1 MNRFMKYAAA
11 ALAAATAVS
20 TLGGCEQLEQKTP
33 EDTVAVTFGDTN
45 IMLDEVTYMI
55 RSMEY
60 TYESYFGSNICS
72 NDMGDGSGMTVGDY
86 IKQMSLSQ
94 LRQTLVLNE
103 YAEQNG
109 IELSDAQ
116 KAKVDDA
123 IEKLKEEGEDYL
135 NAVGATDE
143 LIEKTY
149 TENAI
154 ANLVYMD
161 LVADVDTTVGDDE
174 FLRKKIAYV
183 KLTPSEL
190 TETTAAEEGTTV
202 TETESG
208 SEEEASSEAGS
219 SEETSEAGSEEASS
233 ENASDEAASSEVA
246 SDEADSTEEA
256 STEKETETSTEVAT
270 ETETETESASDTE
283 VVTEVATEA
292 ESESESNTESDTE
305 SDTEVS
311 NGSEESTEAETLSE
325 EEQERQDAMND
336 AADKILKEFEDGSD
350 AADFISDYQNDS
362 HFTATN
368 SEISIS
374 EEGTAVYNAAAWAL
388 STDECTIYNSDDGSI
403 YIIRCLDDND
413 EEARQSAIDSEI
425 ESRKT
430 ALFEE
435 KYSEIQDASSKFK
448 VDQDVIDTIRFT
460 TPVYVAPTEE
470 DTTEET
476 TENASEE
483 ASSEDAS
490 SEEASSESESES
502 SSEEVTEE
510 SAEKNTESE
519 SESEKE
525 STSEAE
531 TK

>member
-1 MNRFMKYAAA
+1 MNRIMKYAAA
-11 ALAAATAVS
+11 ALVAATAVS
-20 TLGGCEQLEQKTP
+20 TLGGCEQLEKKAP
-33 EDTVAVTFGDTN
+33 EDTVAVSFGDTN

-60 TYESYFGSNICS
+60 TYESYFGSNICG

-103 YAEQNG
+103 YAKKNG
-109 IELSDAQ
+109 IELSDDQ
-116 KAKVDDA
+116 KAKVDEA
-123 IEKLKEEGEDYL
+123 IEKLQTESEDYL
-135 NAVGATDE
+135 EAVGATDE

-190 TETTAAEEGTTV
+190 TETTAADEATTEVSSDEDSSEEASSIENTEAESESASKDVTTS
-202 TETESG
+202 T
-208 SEEEASSEAGS
+208 EEASSEKAS
-219 SEETSEAGSEEASS
+219 TEAVSTEEASS
-233 ENASDEAASSEVA
+233 ENVSELSS
-246 SDEADSTEEA
+246 EA
-256 STEKETETSTEVAT
+256 STEDSTEV
-270 ETETETESASDTE
+270 
-283 VVTEVATEA
+283 
-292 ESESESNTESDTE
+292 
-305 SDTEVS
+305 
-311 NGSEESTEAETLSE
+311 ETLSE

-336 AADKILKEFEDGSD
+336 AADKILKEFEEGND

-374 EEGTAVYNAAAWAL
+374 EDGTAVYNAAAWAL
-388 STDECTIYNSDDGSI
+388 STDECTVYKSDDGSI

-430 ALFEE
+430 ALFSE
-435 KYSEIQDASSKFK
+435 KYAEIQDDSSKFK
-448 VDQDVIDTIRFT
+448 VDEDVIDTIRFT
-460 TPVYVAPTEE
+460 TPVYVAPSE
-470 DTTEET
+470 EET
-476 TENASEE
+476 SESETSGEETSESETGEKESTKEEKSSESDESKEVVSE
-483 ASSEDAS
+483 ASSE
-490 SEEASSESESES
+490 
-502 SSEEVTEE
+502 EE
-510 SAEKNTESE
+510 SK
-519 SESEKE
+519 
-525 STSEAE
+525 
-531 TK
+531 

>member
-1 MNRFMKYAAA
+1 MNRIMKYAAA

-20 TLGGCEQLEQKTP
+20 TLGGCEQLEKKAP
-33 EDTVAVTFGDTN
+33 EDTVAVSFGDTN

-60 TYESYFGSNICS
+60 TYESYFGSNICG

-103 YAEQNG
+103 YAKKNG
-109 IELSDAQ
+109 IELSDDQ
-116 KAKVDDA
+116 KAKVDEA
-123 IEKLKEEGEDYL
+123 IEKLQTESEDYL
-135 NAVGATDE
+135 DAVGATDE

-154 ANLVYMD
+154 ANIVYMD

-190 TETTAAEEGTTV
+190 TETTAAAEATT
-202 TETESG
+202 
-208 SEEEASSEAGS
+208 EASSDEGS
-219 SEETSEAGSEEASS
+219 SEESS
-233 ENASDEAASSEVA
+233 SVEN
-246 SDEADSTEEA
+246 
-256 STEKETETSTEVAT
+256 
-270 ETETETESASDTE
+270 TETESASKDVTTSTEEASSEKASTEEASSEKTSELSSELDTE
-283 VVTEVATEA
+283 A
-292 ESESESNTESDTE
+292 STES
-305 SDTEVS
+305 
-311 NGSEESTEAETLSE
+311 ETLSE

-336 AADKILKEFEDGSD
+336 AADKILKAFEEGND

-374 EEGTAVYNAAAWAL
+374 EDGTAVYNAAAWAL
-388 STDECTIYNSDDGSI
+388 ATDECTVYKSDDGSI
-403 YIIRCLDDND
+403 YIIRCIDDND

-430 ALFEE
+430 ALFSE
-435 KYSEIQDASSKFK
+435 KYAEIQDESSKFK
-448 VDQDVIDTIRFT
+448 VDEDVIDTIRFT
-460 TPVYVAPTEE
+460 TPVYVAPSE
-470 DTTEET
+470 EET
-476 TENASEE
+476 SESETSGEETSESETGEEESTKEEKSSESDESEE
-483 ASSEDAS
+483 AISEAS
-490 SEEASSESESES
+490 SEEAS
-502 SSEEVTEE
+502 
-510 SAEKNTESE
+510 K
-519 SESEKE
+519 
-525 STSEAE
+525 
-531 TK
+531 

>member
-1 MNRFMKYAAA
+1 MNRIMKYAAA

-20 TLGGCEQLEQKTP
+20 TLGGCEQLEKKAP
-33 EDTVAVTFGDTN
+33 EDTVAVSFGDTN
-45 IMLDEVTYMI
+45 IMLDEITYMI

-60 TYESYFGSNICS
+60 TYESYFGSNICG

-103 YAEQNG
+103 YAKKNG
-109 IELSDAQ
+109 IELSDDQ
-116 KAKVDDA
+116 KAKVDEA
-123 IEKLKEEGEDYL
+123 IEKLQTESEDYL
-135 NAVGATDE
+135 EAVGATDE

-190 TETTAAEEGTTV
+190 TETTAADGATTEV
-202 TETESG
+202 
-208 SEEEASSEAGS
+208 SSDDDS
-219 SEETSEAGSEEASS
+219 SEEASS
-233 ENASDEAASSEVA
+233 IEN
-246 SDEADSTEEA
+246 
-256 STEKETETSTEVAT
+256 
-270 ETETETESASDTE
+270 
-283 VVTEVATEA
+283 TEA
-292 ESESESNTESDTE
+292 ESESASKDVTTSTEEAS
-305 SDTEVS
+305 
-311 NGSEESTEAETLSE
+311 SEKASTEAVEASSENVSELSSEASTEDSTEVETLSE

-336 AADKILKEFEDGSD
+336 AADKILKEFEEGND

-374 EEGTAVYNAAAWAL
+374 EDGTAVYNAAAWAL
-388 STDECTIYNSDDGSI
+388 ATDECTVYRSDDGSI

-430 ALFEE
+430 ALFSE
-435 KYSEIQDASSKFK
+435 KYAEIQDDSSKFK
-448 VDQDVIDTIRFT
+448 VDEDVIDTIRFT
-460 TPVYVAPTEE
+460 TPVYVAPSE
-470 DTTEET
+470 EET
-476 TENASEE
+476 SESETGEEESTKEEKSSESDESEE
-483 ASSEDAS
+483 AVSEAS
-490 SEEASSESESES
+490 SEEAS
-502 SSEEVTEE
+502 
-510 SAEKNTESE
+510 K
-519 SESEKE
+519 
-525 STSEAE
+525 
-531 TK
+531 

>member
-1 MNRFMKYAAA
+1 MNRIMKYAAA

-20 TLGGCEQLEQKTP
+20 TLGGCEQLEKKAP
-33 EDTVAVTFGDTN
+33 EDTVAVSFGDTN
-45 IMLDEVTYMI
+45 IMLDEITYMI

-60 TYESYFGSNICS
+60 TYESYFGSNICG

-103 YAEQNG
+103 YAKKNG
-109 IELSDAQ
+109 IELSDDQ
-116 KAKVDDA
+116 KAKVDEA
-123 IEKLKEEGEDYL
+123 IEKLQTESEDYL
-135 NAVGATDE
+135 EAVGATDE

-190 TETTAAEEGTTV
+190 TETTAADEATTEVSRDEDSSEEASSIENTEAESESVSKDVTTS
-202 TETESG
+202 T
-208 SEEEASSEAGS
+208 EEASSEKAS
-219 SEETSEAGSEEASS
+219 TEEASS
-233 ENASDEAASSEVA
+233 ENVSELSS
-246 SDEADSTEEA
+246 EA
-256 STEKETETSTEVAT
+256 STE
-270 ETETETESASDTE
+270 D
-283 VVTEVATEA
+283 
-292 ESESESNTESDTE
+292 
-305 SDTEVS
+305 
-311 NGSEESTEAETLSE
+311 STEAETLSE

-336 AADKILKEFEDGSD
+336 AADKILKEFEEGND

-374 EEGTAVYNAAAWAL
+374 EDGTAVYNAAAWAL
-388 STDECTIYNSDDGSI
+388 ATDECTVYRSDDGSI

-430 ALFEE
+430 ALFSE
-435 KYSEIQDASSKFK
+435 KYAEIQDDSSKFK
-448 VDQDVIDTIRFT
+448 VDEDVIDTIRFT
-460 TPVYVAPTEE
+460 TPVYVAPSE
-470 DTTEET
+470 EET
-476 TENASEE
+476 SESETSGEETSESETGEEESTKEEKSSESDESEEAVSE
-483 ASSEDAS
+483 ASSE
-490 SEEASSESESES
+490 
-502 SSEEVTEE
+502 EE
-510 SAEKNTESE
+510 SK
-519 SESEKE
+519 
-525 STSEAE
+525 
-531 TK
+531 

>member
-1 MNRFMKYAAA
+1 MNRIMKYAAA
-11 ALAAATAVS
+11 ALVAATAVS
-20 TLGGCEQLEQKTP
+20 TLGGCEQLEKKAP
-33 EDTVAVTFGDTN
+33 EDTVAVSFGDTN

-60 TYESYFGSNICS
+60 TYESYFGSNICG

-103 YAEQNG
+103 YAKKNG
-109 IELSDAQ
+109 IELSDDQ
-116 KAKVDDA
+116 KAKVDEA
-123 IEKLKEEGEDYL
+123 IEKLQTESEDYL
-135 NAVGATDE
+135 DAVGATDE

-190 TETTAAEEGTTV
+190 TETTAADEATTEVSSDEDSSEEASSIENTEAESESASKDVTTS
-202 TETESG
+202 T
-208 SEEEASSEAGS
+208 EEASSEKAS
-219 SEETSEAGSEEASS
+219 TEAVSTEEASS
-233 ENASDEAASSEVA
+233 ENVSELSS
-246 SDEADSTEEA
+246 EA
-256 STEKETETSTEVAT
+256 STEDSTEV
-270 ETETETESASDTE
+270 
-283 VVTEVATEA
+283 
-292 ESESESNTESDTE
+292 
-305 SDTEVS
+305 
-311 NGSEESTEAETLSE
+311 ETLSE
-325 EEQERQDAMND
+325 EDQERQDAMND
-336 AADKILKEFEDGSD
+336 AADKILKEFEEGND

-374 EEGTAVYNAAAWAL
+374 EDGTAVYNAAAWAL
-388 STDECTIYNSDDGSI
+388 STDECTVYKSDDGSI

-430 ALFEE
+430 ALFSE
-435 KYSEIQDASSKFK
+435 KYAEIQEESSKFK
-448 VDQDVIDTIRFT
+448 VDEDVIDTIRFT
-460 TPVYVAPTEE
+460 TPVYVAPSE
-470 DTTEET
+470 EET
-476 TENASEE
+476 SESETNGEETSESETNGEETSESETGGEKTSENETSEEESVKAENSSESDESEEAVSE
-483 ASSEDAS
+483 ASSE
-490 SEEASSESESES
+490 
-502 SSEEVTEE
+502 EE
-510 SAEKNTESE
+510 SK
-519 SESEKE
+519 
-525 STSEAE
+525 
-531 TK
+531 

>member
-1 MNRFMKYAAA
+1 MNRIMKYAAA

-20 TLGGCEQLEQKTP
+20 TLGGCEQLEKKAP
-33 EDTVAVTFGDTN
+33 EDTVAVSFGDTN
-45 IMLDEVTYMI
+45 IMLDEITYMI

-60 TYESYFGSNICS
+60 TYESYFGSNICG

-103 YAEQNG
+103 YAKKNG
-109 IELSDAQ
+109 IELSDDQ
-116 KAKVDDA
+116 KAKVDEA
-123 IEKLKEEGEDYL
+123 IEKLQTESEDYL
-135 NAVGATDE
+135 EAVGATDE

-190 TETTAAEEGTTV
+190 TETTAADEATTEVSSDEDSSEEASSIENTEAESESVSKDVTTS
-202 TETESG
+202 T
-208 SEEEASSEAGS
+208 EEASSEKAS
-219 SEETSEAGSEEASS
+219 TEAVSTEEASS
-233 ENASDEAASSEVA
+233 ENVSKLSS
-246 SDEADSTEEA
+246 EA
-256 STEKETETSTEVAT
+256 STEDSTEV
-270 ETETETESASDTE
+270 
-283 VVTEVATEA
+283 
-292 ESESESNTESDTE
+292 
-305 SDTEVS
+305 
-311 NGSEESTEAETLSE
+311 ETLSE

-336 AADKILKEFEDGSD
+336 AADKILKEFEEGND

-374 EEGTAVYNAAAWAL
+374 EDGTAVYNAAAWAL
-388 STDECTIYNSDDGSI
+388 ATDECTVYRSDDGSI

-430 ALFEE
+430 ALFSE
-435 KYSEIQDASSKFK
+435 KYAEIQDDSSKFK
-448 VDQDVIDTIRFT
+448 VDEDVIDTIRFT
-460 TPVYVAPTEE
+460 TPVYVAPSE
-470 DTTEET
+470 EET
-476 TENASEE
+476 SESETSGEETSESETGEKESTKEEKSSESDESEEAVSE
-483 ASSEDAS
+483 ASSE
-490 SEEASSESESES
+490 
-502 SSEEVTEE
+502 EE
-510 SAEKNTESE
+510 SK
-519 SESEKE
+519 
-525 STSEAE
+525 
-531 TK
+531 

>member
-1 MNRFMKYAAA
+1 MNRIMKYAAA
-11 ALAAATAVS
+11 ALVAATAVS
-20 TLGGCEQLEQKTP
+20 TLGGCEQLEKKAP
-33 EDTVAVTFGDTN
+33 EDTVAVSFGDTN

-60 TYESYFGSNICS
+60 TYESYFGSNICG

-103 YAEQNG
+103 YAKKNG
-109 IELSDAQ
+109 IELSDDQ
-116 KAKVDDA
+116 KAKVDEA
-123 IEKLKEEGEDYL
+123 IEKLQTESEDYL
-135 NAVGATDE
+135 DAVGATDE

-190 TETTAAEEGTTV
+190 TETTAADEATTEVSSDEDSSEEASSIENTEAESESASKDVTTS
-202 TETESG
+202 T
-208 SEEEASSEAGS
+208 EEASSEKAS
-219 SEETSEAGSEEASS
+219 TEAVSTEEASS
-233 ENASDEAASSEVA
+233 ENVSELSS
-246 SDEADSTEEA
+246 EA
-256 STEKETETSTEVAT
+256 STEDSTEV
-270 ETETETESASDTE
+270 
-283 VVTEVATEA
+283 
-292 ESESESNTESDTE
+292 
-305 SDTEVS
+305 
-311 NGSEESTEAETLSE
+311 ETLSE

-336 AADKILKEFEDGSD
+336 AADKILKEFEEGND

-374 EEGTAVYNAAAWAL
+374 EDGTAVYNAAAWAL
-388 STDECTIYNSDDGSI
+388 STDECTVYKSDDGSI

-430 ALFEE
+430 ALFSE
-435 KYSEIQDASSKFK
+435 KYAEIQDESSKFK
-448 VDQDVIDTIRFT
+448 VDEDVIDTIRFT
-460 TPVYVAPTEE
+460 TPVYVAPSEEETSEGETGKEETSENETSEEESSKAEKSSESDETEE
-470 DTTEET
+470 
-476 TENASEE
+476 AVSE
-483 ASSEDAS
+483 ASSE
-490 SEEASSESESES
+490 
-502 SSEEVTEE
+502 EE
-510 SAEKNTESE
+510 SK
-519 SESEKE
+519 
-525 STSEAE
+525 
-531 TK
+531 

>member
-1 MNRFMKYAAA
+1 MNRIMKYAAA

-20 TLGGCEQLEQKTP
+20 TLGGCEQLEKKAP
-33 EDTVAVTFGDTN
+33 EDTVAVSFGDTN
-45 IMLDEVTYMI
+45 IMLDEITYMI

-60 TYESYFGSNICS
+60 TYESYFGSNICG

-103 YAEQNG
+103 YAKKNG
-109 IELSDAQ
+109 IELSDDQ
-116 KAKVDDA
+116 KAKVDEA
-123 IEKLKEEGEDYL
+123 IEKLQTESEDYL
-135 NAVGATDE
+135 EAVGATDE

-190 TETTAAEEGTTV
+190 TETTAADEATTEV
-202 TETESG
+202 SSDEDS
-208 SEEEASSEAGS
+208 SEEASSIENTEAE
-219 SEETSEAGSEEASS
+219 SESVSKDVTTSTEEASS
-233 ENASDEAASSEVA
+233 ENASTDAAST
-246 SDEADSTEEA
+246 EAVSTEEA
-256 STEKETETSTEVAT
+256 SSENVSELSSEASTEDSTEV
-270 ETETETESASDTE
+270 
-283 VVTEVATEA
+283 
-292 ESESESNTESDTE
+292 
-305 SDTEVS
+305 
-311 NGSEESTEAETLSE
+311 ETLSE

-336 AADKILKEFEDGSD
+336 AADKILKEFEEGND

-374 EEGTAVYNAAAWAL
+374 EDGTAVYNAAAWAL
-388 STDECTIYNSDDGSI
+388 ATDECTVYRSDDGSI

-430 ALFEE
+430 ALFSE
-435 KYSEIQDASSKFK
+435 KYAEIQDDSSKFK
-448 VDQDVIDTIRFT
+448 VDEDVIDTIRFT
-460 TPVYVAPTEE
+460 TPVYVAPSE
-470 DTTEET
+470 EET
-476 TENASEE
+476 SESETSGEETSESETGEEESTKEEKSSESDESEEAVSE
-483 ASSEDAS
+483 ASSE
-490 SEEASSESESES
+490 
-502 SSEEVTEE
+502 EE
-510 SAEKNTESE
+510 SK
-519 SESEKE
+519 
-525 STSEAE
+525 
-531 TK
+531 

>member
-1 MNRFMKYAAA
+1 MNRIMKYAAA

-20 TLGGCEQLEQKTP
+20 TLGGCEQLEKKAP
-33 EDTVAVTFGDTN
+33 EDTVAVSFGDTN

-60 TYESYFGSNICS
+60 TYESYFGSNICG

-103 YAEQNG
+103 YAKKNG
-109 IELSDAQ
+109 IELSDDQ
-116 KAKVDDA
+116 KAKVDEA
-123 IEKLKEEGEDYL
+123 IEKLQTESEDYL
-135 NAVGATDE
+135 EAVGATDE

-190 TETTAAEEGTTV
+190 TETTAADEATTEV
-202 TETESG
+202 SSDEDS
-208 SEEEASSEAGS
+208 SEEASSIENTEAE
-219 SEETSEAGSEEASS
+219 SESASKDVTTSTEEASS
-233 ENASDEAASSEVA
+233 ENASTDAV
-246 SDEADSTEEA
+246 STEEA
-256 STEKETETSTEVAT
+256 SSENVSELSSEASTEDSTEV
-270 ETETETESASDTE
+270 
-283 VVTEVATEA
+283 
-292 ESESESNTESDTE
+292 
-305 SDTEVS
+305 
-311 NGSEESTEAETLSE
+311 ETLSE

-336 AADKILKEFEDGSD
+336 AADKILKEFEEGND

-374 EEGTAVYNAAAWAL
+374 EDGTAVYNAAAWAL
-388 STDECTIYNSDDGSI
+388 ATDECTVYRSDDGSI

-430 ALFEE
+430 ALFSE
-435 KYSEIQDASSKFK
+435 KYAEIQDDSSKFK
-448 VDQDVIDTIRFT
+448 VDEDVIDTIRFT
-460 TPVYVAPTEE
+460 TPVYVAPSE
-470 DTTEET
+470 EET
-476 TENASEE
+476 SESETSGEETSESETGEEESTKEEKSSESGESEEALSE
-483 ASSEDAS
+483 ASSE
-490 SEEASSESESES
+490 
-502 SSEEVTEE
+502 EE
-510 SAEKNTESE
+510 SK
-519 SESEKE
+519 
-525 STSEAE
+525 
-531 TK
+531 

>member
-1 MNRFMKYAAA
+1 MNRIMKYAAA

-20 TLGGCEQLEQKTP
+20 TLGGCEQLEKKAP
-33 EDTVAVTFGDTN
+33 EDTVAVSFGDTN

-60 TYESYFGSNICS
+60 TYESYFGSNICG

-103 YAEQNG
+103 YAKKNG
-109 IELSDAQ
+109 IELSDDQ
-116 KAKVDDA
+116 KAKVDEA
-123 IEKLKEEGEDYL
+123 IEKLQTEAEDYL
-135 NAVGATDE
+135 DAVGATDE

-190 TETTAAEEGTTV
+190 TETTAANEATTEVSSDEDSSEEASSIENTEVESESVSKDVTTS
-202 TETESG
+202 T
-208 SEEEASSEAGS
+208 EEASSEKAS
-219 SEETSEAGSEEASS
+219 TEEASS
-233 ENASDEAASSEVA
+233 ENVSELSS
-246 SDEADSTEEA
+246 EA
-256 STEKETETSTEVAT
+256 STE
-270 ETETETESASDTE
+270 D
-283 VVTEVATEA
+283 
-292 ESESESNTESDTE
+292 
-305 SDTEVS
+305 
-311 NGSEESTEAETLSE
+311 STEAETLSE

-336 AADKILKEFEDGSD
+336 AADKILKEFEEGND

-374 EEGTAVYNAAAWAL
+374 EDGTAVYNAAAWAL
-388 STDECTIYNSDDGSI
+388 ATDECTVYKSDDGSI

-430 ALFEE
+430 ALFSE
-435 KYSEIQDASSKFK
+435 KYAEIQDDSSKFK
-448 VDQDVIDTIRFT
+448 VDEDVIDTIRFT
-460 TPVYVAPTEE
+460 TPVYVAPSE
-470 DTTEET
+470 EET
-476 TENASEE
+476 SESETSGEETSEIETGEEESTKEEKSSESDESEEAVSE
-483 ASSEDAS
+483 ASSE
-490 SEEASSESESES
+490 
-502 SSEEVTEE
+502 EE
-510 SAEKNTESE
+510 SK
-519 SESEKE
+519 
-525 STSEAE
+525 
-531 TK
+531 

>member
-1 MNRFMKYAAA
+1 MNRIMKYAAA

-20 TLGGCEQLEQKTP
+20 TLGGCEQLEKKAP
-33 EDTVAVTFGDTN
+33 EDTVAVSFGDTN

-60 TYESYFGSNICS
+60 TYESYFGSNICG

-103 YAEQNG
+103 YAKKNG
-109 IELSDAQ
+109 IELSDDQ
-116 KAKVDDA
+116 KAKVDEA
-123 IEKLKEEGEDYL
+123 IEKLQTESEDYL
-135 NAVGATDE
+135 EAVGATDE

-190 TETTAAEEGTTV
+190 TETTAADEATTEV
-202 TETESG
+202 SSDEDS
-208 SEEEASSEAGS
+208 SEEASSIENTEAE
-219 SEETSEAGSEEASS
+219 SESASKDVTTSTEEASS
-233 ENASDEAASSEVA
+233 ENASTDAAST
-246 SDEADSTEEA
+246 EAVSTEEA
-256 STEKETETSTEVAT
+256 SSENVSELSSEASTE
-270 ETETETESASDTE
+270 D
-283 VVTEVATEA
+283 
-292 ESESESNTESDTE
+292 
-305 SDTEVS
+305 
-311 NGSEESTEAETLSE
+311 STGVETLSE

-336 AADKILKEFEDGSD
+336 AADKILKEFEEGND

-374 EEGTAVYNAAAWAL
+374 EDGTAVYNAAAWAL
-388 STDECTIYNSDDGSI
+388 ATDECTVYRSDDGSI

-430 ALFEE
+430 ALFSE
-435 KYSEIQDASSKFK
+435 KYAEIQDDSSKFK
-448 VDQDVIDTIRFT
+448 VDEDVIDTIRFT
-460 TPVYVAPTEE
+460 TPVYVAPSE
-470 DTTEET
+470 EET
-476 TENASEE
+476 SESETSGEETSESETGEEESTKEEKSSESDESEEAVSE
-483 ASSEDAS
+483 ASSE
-490 SEEASSESESES
+490 
-502 SSEEVTEE
+502 EE
-510 SAEKNTESE
+510 SK
-519 SESEKE
+519 
-525 STSEAE
+525 
-531 TK
+531 

>member
-1 MNRFMKYAAA
+1 MNRIMKYAAA

-20 TLGGCEQLEQKTP
+20 TLGGCEQLEKKAP
-33 EDTVAVTFGDTN
+33 EDTVAVSFGDTN

-60 TYESYFGSNICS
+60 TYESYFGSNICG

-103 YAEQNG
+103 YAKKNG
-109 IELSDAQ
+109 IELSDDQ
-116 KAKVDDA
+116 KAKVDEA
-123 IEKLKEEGEDYL
+123 IEKLQTESEDYL
-135 NAVGATDE
+135 EAVGATDE

-190 TETTAAEEGTTV
+190 TETTAADEATTEVSSDEDSSEEASSIEN
-202 TETESG
+202 TETESE
-208 SEEEASSEAGS
+208 SVSKDVTTSTEEASSEKAS
-219 SEETSEAGSEEASS
+219 TEAVSTEEASS
-233 ENASDEAASSEVA
+233 ENVSEISS
-246 SDEADSTEEA
+246 EA
-256 STEKETETSTEVAT
+256 STEDSTEV
-270 ETETETESASDTE
+270 
-283 VVTEVATEA
+283 
-292 ESESESNTESDTE
+292 
-305 SDTEVS
+305 
-311 NGSEESTEAETLSE
+311 ETLSE

-336 AADKILKEFEDGSD
+336 AADKILKEFEEGND

-374 EEGTAVYNAAAWAL
+374 EDGTAVYNAAAWAL
-388 STDECTIYNSDDGSI
+388 ATDECTVYRSDDGSI

-430 ALFEE
+430 ALFSE
-435 KYSEIQDASSKFK
+435 KYAEIQDDSSKFK
-448 VDQDVIDTIRFT
+448 VDEDVIDTIRFT
-460 TPVYVAPTEE
+460 TPVYVAPSE
-470 DTTEET
+470 EET
-476 TENASEE
+476 SESETSGEETSESETGEEESTKEEKSSESDESEEAVSE
-483 ASSEDAS
+483 ASSE
-490 SEEASSESESES
+490 
-502 SSEEVTEE
+502 EE
-510 SAEKNTESE
+510 SK
-519 SESEKE
+519 
-525 STSEAE
+525 
-531 TK
+531 

>member
-1 MNRFMKYAAA
+1 MNRIMKYAAA

-20 TLGGCEQLEQKTP
+20 TLGGCEQLEKKAP
-33 EDTVAVTFGDTN
+33 EDTVAVSFGDTN

-60 TYESYFGSNICS
+60 TYESYFGSNICG

-103 YAEQNG
+103 YAKKNG
-109 IELSDAQ
+109 IELSDDQ
-116 KAKVDDA
+116 KAKVDEA
-123 IEKLKEEGEDYL
+123 IEKLQTESEDYL
-135 NAVGATDE
+135 DAVGATDE

-190 TETTAAEEGTTV
+190 TETTAAAEATTEVSSDEDSSEESSSIENTEAESESASKDVTTS
-202 TETESG
+202 T
-208 SEEEASSEAGS
+208 EEASSEKAS
-219 SEETSEAGSEEASS
+219 TEEASS
-233 ENASDEAASSEVA
+233 ENVSKLSS
-246 SDEADSTEEA
+246 EA
-256 STEKETETSTEVAT
+256 STEDSTEV
-270 ETETETESASDTE
+270 
-283 VVTEVATEA
+283 
-292 ESESESNTESDTE
+292 
-305 SDTEVS
+305 
-311 NGSEESTEAETLSE
+311 ETLSE

-336 AADKILKEFEDGSD
+336 AADKILKAFEEGND

-374 EEGTAVYNAAAWAL
+374 EDGTAVYNAAAWAL
-388 STDECTIYNSDDGSI
+388 ATDECTVYKSDDGSI
-403 YIIRCLDDND
+403 YIIRCIDDND

-430 ALFEE
+430 ALFSE
-435 KYSEIQDASSKFK
+435 KYAEIQDESSKFK
-448 VDQDVIDTIRFT
+448 VDEDVIDTIRFT
-460 TPVYVAPTEE
+460 TPVYVAPSEEESSEGETSGEETSENETSEEESSKAEKSSESDETEE
-470 DTTEET
+470 
-476 TENASEE
+476 AVSE
-483 ASSEDAS
+483 ASSE
-490 SEEASSESESES
+490 
-502 SSEEVTEE
+502 EE
-510 SAEKNTESE
+510 SK
-519 SESEKE
+519 
-525 STSEAE
+525 
-531 TK
+531 

>member
-1 MNRFMKYAAA
+1 MNRIMKYAAA
-11 ALAAATAVS
+11 AFAAATAVS
-20 TLGGCEQLEQKTP
+20 TLGGCEQLEKKAP
-33 EDTVAVTFGDTN
+33 EDTVAVSFGDTN

-103 YAEQNG
+103 YAKKNG
-109 IELSDAQ
+109 IELSDDQ
-116 KAKVDDA
+116 KAKVDEA
-123 IEKLKEEGEDYL
+123 IEKLQTESEDYL
-135 NAVGATDE
+135 DAVGATDE

-190 TETTAAEEGTTV
+190 TETTAAAEATTEASSDEGSSEESSSV
-202 TETESG
+202 ENTETESI
-208 SEEEASSEAGS
+208 SKDDETSTEEASSEKAS
-219 SEETSEAGSEEASS
+219 TEEASS
-233 ENASDEAASSEVA
+233 EKASELSS
-246 SDEADSTEEA
+246 EA
-256 STEKETETSTEVAT
+256 STE
-270 ETETETESASDTE
+270 D
-283 VVTEVATEA
+283 
-292 ESESESNTESDTE
+292 
-305 SDTEVS
+305 
-311 NGSEESTEAETLSE
+311 STEAETLSE

-336 AADKILKEFEDGSD
+336 AADKILKEFEEGND

-374 EEGTAVYNAAAWAL
+374 EDGTAVYNAAAWAL
-388 STDECTIYNSDDGSI
+388 ATDECTVYKSDDGSI
-403 YIIRCLDDND
+403 YIIRCIDDND

-430 ALFEE
+430 ALFSE
-435 KYSEIQDASSKFK
+435 KYAEIQDESSKFK
-448 VDQDVIDTIRFT
+448 VDEDVIDTIRFT
-460 TPVYVAPTEE
+460 TPVYVAPSEEESSEGETSGEETSENETSEEESSKAEKSSESDETEE
-470 DTTEET
+470 
-476 TENASEE
+476 AVSE
-483 ASSEDAS
+483 ASSE
-490 SEEASSESESES
+490 
-502 SSEEVTEE
+502 EE
-510 SAEKNTESE
+510 SK
-519 SESEKE
+519 
-525 STSEAE
+525 
-531 TK
+531 

>member
-1 MNRFMKYAAA
+1 MNRIMKYAAA
-11 ALAAATAVS
+11 ALVAATAVS
-20 TLGGCEQLEQKTP
+20 TLGGCEQLEKKAP
-33 EDTVAVTFGDTN
+33 EDTVAVSFGDTN

-60 TYESYFGSNICS
+60 TYESYFGSNICG

-103 YAEQNG
+103 YAKKNG
-109 IELSDAQ
+109 IELSDDQ
-116 KAKVDDA
+116 KAKVDEA
-123 IEKLKEEGEDYL
+123 IEKLQTESEDYL
-135 NAVGATDE
+135 DAVGATDE

-190 TETTAAEEGTTV
+190 TETTAADEATTEVSSDEDSSEEASSIENTEAESESASKDVTTS
-202 TETESG
+202 T
-208 SEEEASSEAGS
+208 EEASSEKAS
-219 SEETSEAGSEEASS
+219 TEAVSTEEASS
-233 ENASDEAASSEVA
+233 ENVSELSS
-246 SDEADSTEEA
+246 EA
-256 STEKETETSTEVAT
+256 STEDSTEV
-270 ETETETESASDTE
+270 
-283 VVTEVATEA
+283 
-292 ESESESNTESDTE
+292 
-305 SDTEVS
+305 
-311 NGSEESTEAETLSE
+311 ETLSE

-336 AADKILKEFEDGSD
+336 AADKILKEFEEGND
-350 AADFISDYQNDS
+350 AADFISDYQNDG

-374 EEGTAVYNAAAWAL
+374 EDGTAVYNAAAWAL
-388 STDECTIYNSDDGSI
+388 STDECTVYKSDDGSI

-430 ALFEE
+430 ALFSE
-435 KYSEIQDASSKFK
+435 KYAEIQEESSKFK
-448 VDQDVIDTIRFT
+448 VDEDVIDTIRFT
-460 TPVYVAPTEE
+460 TPVYVAPSE
-470 DTTEET
+470 EET
-476 TENASEE
+476 SESETNGEETSESETGGEKTSENETSEEESVKAENSSESDESEEAVSE
-483 ASSEDAS
+483 ASSE
-490 SEEASSESESES
+490 
-502 SSEEVTEE
+502 EE
-510 SAEKNTESE
+510 SK
-519 SESEKE
+519 
-525 STSEAE
+525 
-531 TK
+531 

>member
-1 MNRFMKYAAA
+1 MNRIMKYAAA
-11 ALAAATAVS
+11 ALVAATAVS
-20 TLGGCEQLEQKTP
+20 TLGGCEQLEKKAP
-33 EDTVAVTFGDTN
+33 EDTVAVSFGDTN

-60 TYESYFGSNICS
+60 TYESYFGSNICG

-103 YAEQNG
+103 YAKKNG
-109 IELSDAQ
+109 IELSDDQ
-116 KAKVDDA
+116 KAKVDEA
-123 IEKLKEEGEDYL
+123 IEKLQTESEDYL
-135 NAVGATDE
+135 DAVGATDE

-190 TETTAAEEGTTV
+190 TETTAADEATTEVSSDEDSSEEASSIENTEAESESASKDVTTS
-202 TETESG
+202 T
-208 SEEEASSEAGS
+208 EEASSEKAS
-219 SEETSEAGSEEASS
+219 TEAVSTEEASS
-233 ENASDEAASSEVA
+233 ENVSELSS
-246 SDEADSTEEA
+246 EA
-256 STEKETETSTEVAT
+256 STEDSTEV
-270 ETETETESASDTE
+270 
-283 VVTEVATEA
+283 
-292 ESESESNTESDTE
+292 
-305 SDTEVS
+305 
-311 NGSEESTEAETLSE
+311 ETLSE

-336 AADKILKEFEDGSD
+336 AADKILKEFEEGND

-374 EEGTAVYNAAAWAL
+374 EDGTAVYNAAAWAL
-388 STDECTIYNSDDGSI
+388 STDECTVYRSDDGSI

-430 ALFEE
+430 ALFSE
-435 KYSEIQDASSKFK
+435 KYAEIQDDSSKFK
-448 VDQDVIDTIRFT
+448 VDEDVIDTIRFT
-460 TPVYVAPTEE
+460 TPVYVAPSE
-470 DTTEET
+470 EET
-476 TENASEE
+476 SESETSGEETSESETGEKESTKEEKSSESDESEEVVSE
-483 ASSEDAS
+483 ASSE
-490 SEEASSESESES
+490 
-502 SSEEVTEE
+502 EE
-510 SAEKNTESE
+510 SK
-519 SESEKE
+519 
-525 STSEAE
+525 
-531 TK
+531 

>member
-1 MNRFMKYAAA
+1 MNRIMKYAAA

-20 TLGGCEQLEQKTP
+20 TLGGCEQLEKKAP
-33 EDTVAVTFGDTN
+33 EDTVAVSFGDTN
-45 IMLDEVTYMI
+45 IMLDEITYMI

-103 YAEQNG
+103 YAKKNG
-109 IELSDAQ
+109 IELSDDQ
-116 KAKVDDA
+116 KAKVDEA
-123 IEKLKEEGEDYL
+123 IEKLQTESEDYL
-135 NAVGATDE
+135 EAVGATDE

-190 TETTAAEEGTTV
+190 TETTAADEATTEV
-202 TETESG
+202 
-208 SEEEASSEAGS
+208 SSDEDS
-219 SEETSEAGSEEASS
+219 SEEASS
-233 ENASDEAASSEVA
+233 IEN
-246 SDEADSTEEA
+246 
-256 STEKETETSTEVAT
+256 
-270 ETETETESASDTE
+270 
-283 VVTEVATEA
+283 TEA
-292 ESESESNTESDTE
+292 ESESVSKDVTTSTEEAS
-305 SDTEVS
+305 
-311 NGSEESTEAETLSE
+311 SEKASTEAVSTGEASSENVSKLSSEASTEDSTEVETLSE

-336 AADKILKEFEDGSD
+336 AADKILKEFEEGND

-374 EEGTAVYNAAAWAL
+374 EDGTAVYNAAAWAL
-388 STDECTIYNSDDGSI
+388 ATDECTVYKSDDGSI
-403 YIIRCLDDND
+403 YIIRCIDDND

-430 ALFEE
+430 ALFSE
-435 KYSEIQDASSKFK
+435 KYAEIQDESSKFK
-448 VDQDVIDTIRFT
+448 VDEDVIDTIRFT
-460 TPVYVAPTEE
+460 TPVYVAPSEEETSEGETGKEETSENETSEEESSKAEKSSESDETEE
-470 DTTEET
+470 
-476 TENASEE
+476 AVSE
-483 ASSEDAS
+483 ASSE
-490 SEEASSESESES
+490 
-502 SSEEVTEE
+502 EE
-510 SAEKNTESE
+510 SK
-519 SESEKE
+519 
-525 STSEAE
+525 
-531 TK
+531 

>member
-1 MNRFMKYAAA
+1 MNRIMKYAAA

-20 TLGGCEQLEQKTP
+20 TLGGCEQLEKKAP
-33 EDTVAVTFGDTN
+33 EDTVAVSFGDTN
-45 IMLDEVTYMI
+45 IMLDEITYMI

-60 TYESYFGSNICS
+60 TYESYFGSNICG

-103 YAEQNG
+103 YAKKNG
-109 IELSDAQ
+109 IELSDDQ
-116 KAKVDDA
+116 KAKLDEA
-123 IEKLKEEGEDYL
+123 IEKLQTESEDYL
-135 NAVGATDE
+135 EAVGATDE

-190 TETTAAEEGTTV
+190 TETTAADEATTEV
-202 TETESG
+202 
-208 SEEEASSEAGS
+208 SSDEDS
-219 SEETSEAGSEEASS
+219 SEEASS
-233 ENASDEAASSEVA
+233 IEN
-246 SDEADSTEEA
+246 
-256 STEKETETSTEVAT
+256 
-270 ETETETESASDTE
+270 
-283 VVTEVATEA
+283 TEA
-292 ESESESNTESDTE
+292 ESESASKDVTTSTEEASSEKASTE
-305 SDTEVS
+305 AVSTGEASSENVSKLSSEASTED
-311 NGSEESTEAETLSE
+311 STEAETLSE

-336 AADKILKEFEDGSD
+336 AADKILKEFEEGND

-374 EEGTAVYNAAAWAL
+374 EDGTAVYNASAWAL
-388 STDECTIYNSDDGSI
+388 ATDECTVYRSDDGSI

-430 ALFEE
+430 ALFSE
-435 KYSEIQDASSKFK
+435 KYAEIQDDSSKFK
-448 VDQDVIDTIRFT
+448 VDEDVIDTIRFT
-460 TPVYVAPTEE
+460 TPVYVAPSE
-470 DTTEET
+470 EET
-476 TENASEE
+476 SESETSGEETSESETGEKESTKEEKSSESDESEEAVSE
-483 ASSEDAS
+483 ASSE
-490 SEEASSESESES
+490 
-502 SSEEVTEE
+502 EE
-510 SAEKNTESE
+510 SK
-519 SESEKE
+519 
-525 STSEAE
+525 
-531 TK
+531 

>member
-1 MNRFMKYAAA
+1 MNRIMKYAAA
-11 ALAAATAVS
+11 ALVAATAVS
-20 TLGGCEQLEQKTP
+20 TLGGCEQLEKKAP
-33 EDTVAVTFGDTN
+33 EDTVAVSFGDTN

-60 TYESYFGSNICS
+60 TYESYFGSNICG

-103 YAEQNG
+103 YAKKNG
-109 IELSDAQ
+109 IELSDDQ
-116 KAKVDDA
+116 KAKVDEA
-123 IEKLKEEGEDYL
+123 IEKLQTESEDYL
-135 NAVGATDE
+135 DAVGATDE

-190 TETTAAEEGTTV
+190 TETTAADEATTEVSSDEDSSEEASSIENTEAESESASKDVTTS
-202 TETESG
+202 T
-208 SEEEASSEAGS
+208 EEASSEKAS
-219 SEETSEAGSEEASS
+219 TEAVSTEEASS
-233 ENASDEAASSEVA
+233 ENVSKLSS
-246 SDEADSTEEA
+246 EA
-256 STEKETETSTEVAT
+256 STEDSTEV
-270 ETETETESASDTE
+270 
-283 VVTEVATEA
+283 
-292 ESESESNTESDTE
+292 
-305 SDTEVS
+305 
-311 NGSEESTEAETLSE
+311 ETLSE

-336 AADKILKEFEDGSD
+336 AADKILKEFEEGND

-374 EEGTAVYNAAAWAL
+374 EDGTAVYNAAAWAL
-388 STDECTIYNSDDGSI
+388 ATDECTVYRSDDGSI

-430 ALFEE
+430 ALFSE
-435 KYSEIQDASSKFK
+435 KYAEIQDDSSKFK
-448 VDQDVIDTIRFT
+448 VDEDVIDTIRFT
-460 TPVYVAPTEE
+460 TPVYVAPSE
-470 DTTEET
+470 EET
-476 TENASEE
+476 SESETSGEETSESETGEEESTKEEKSSESDESEEAVSEAYSEE
-483 ASSEDAS
+483 AS
-490 SEEASSESESES
+490 
-502 SSEEVTEE
+502 
-510 SAEKNTESE
+510 K
-519 SESEKE
+519 
-525 STSEAE
+525 
-531 TK
+531 

>member
-1 MNRFMKYAAA
+1 MNRIMKYAAA

-20 TLGGCEQLEQKTP
+20 TLGGCEQLEKKAP
-33 EDTVAVTFGDTN
+33 EDTVAVSFGDTN

-60 TYESYFGSNICS
+60 TYESYFGSNICG

-103 YAEQNG
+103 YAKKNG
-109 IELSDAQ
+109 IELSDDQ
-116 KAKVDDA
+116 KAKVDEA
-123 IEKLKEEGEDYL
+123 IEKLQTESEDYL
-135 NAVGATDE
+135 DAVGATDE

-190 TETTAAEEGTTV
+190 TETTAADEATTEVSSDEDSSEEAYSIENTEVESESASKDVTTS
-202 TETESG
+202 T
-208 SEEEASSEAGS
+208 EEASSEKAS
-219 SEETSEAGSEEASS
+219 TEAVSTGEASS
-233 ENASDEAASSEVA
+233 ENVSKLSS
-246 SDEADSTEEA
+246 EA
-256 STEKETETSTEVAT
+256 STEDSTEV
-270 ETETETESASDTE
+270 
-283 VVTEVATEA
+283 
-292 ESESESNTESDTE
+292 
-305 SDTEVS
+305 
-311 NGSEESTEAETLSE
+311 ETLSE

-336 AADKILKEFEDGSD
+336 AADKILKEFEEGND

-374 EEGTAVYNAAAWAL
+374 EDGTAVYNASAWAL
-388 STDECTIYNSDDGSI
+388 ATDECTVYRSDDGSI

-430 ALFEE
+430 ALFSE
-435 KYSEIQDASSKFK
+435 KYAEIQDDSSKFK
-448 VDQDVIDTIRFT
+448 VDEDVIDTIRFT
-460 TPVYVAPTEE
+460 TPVYVAPSE
-470 DTTEET
+470 EET
-476 TENASEE
+476 SESETSGEETSESETGEEESAKEEKSSESDESEEAVSE
-483 ASSEDAS
+483 ASSE
-490 SEEASSESESES
+490 
-502 SSEEVTEE
+502 EE
-510 SAEKNTESE
+510 SK
-519 SESEKE
+519 
-525 STSEAE
+525 
-531 TK
+531 

>member
-1 MNRFMKYAAA
+1 MNRIMKYAAA

-20 TLGGCEQLEQKTP
+20 TLGGCEQLEKKAP
-33 EDTVAVTFGDTN
+33 EDTVAVSFGDTN

-60 TYESYFGSNICS
+60 TYESYFGSNICG

-103 YAEQNG
+103 YAKKNG
-109 IELSDAQ
+109 IELSDDQ
-116 KAKVDDA
+116 KAKVDEA
-123 IEKLKEEGEDYL
+123 IEKLQTESEDYL
-135 NAVGATDE
+135 DAVGATDE

-190 TETTAAEEGTTV
+190 TETTAANEATTEVSSDEDSSEEASSIENTEVESESVSKDVTTS
-202 TETESG
+202 T
-208 SEEEASSEAGS
+208 EEASSEKAS
-219 SEETSEAGSEEASS
+219 TEEASS
-233 ENASDEAASSEVA
+233 ENVSELSS
-246 SDEADSTEEA
+246 EA
-256 STEKETETSTEVAT
+256 STE
-270 ETETETESASDTE
+270 D
-283 VVTEVATEA
+283 
-292 ESESESNTESDTE
+292 
-305 SDTEVS
+305 
-311 NGSEESTEAETLSE
+311 STEAETLSE

-336 AADKILKEFEDGSD
+336 AADKILKEFEEGND

-374 EEGTAVYNAAAWAL
+374 EDGTAVYNAAAWAL
-388 STDECTIYNSDDGSI
+388 ATDECTVYRSDDGSI

-430 ALFEE
+430 ALFSE
-435 KYSEIQDASSKFK
+435 KYAEIQDDSSKFK
-448 VDQDVIDTIRFT
+448 VDEDVIDTIRFT
-460 TPVYVAPTEE
+460 TPVYVAPSE
-470 DTTEET
+470 EET
-476 TENASEE
+476 SESETSGEETSESETGEEESTKEEKSSESDESEE
-483 ASSEDAS
+483 AVSEAS
-490 SEEASSESESES
+490 SEEAS
-502 SSEEVTEE
+502 
-510 SAEKNTESE
+510 K
-519 SESEKE
+519 
-525 STSEAE
+525 
-531 TK
+531 

>member
-1 MNRFMKYAAA
+1 MNRIMKYAAA

-20 TLGGCEQLEQKTP
+20 TLGGCEQLEKKAP
-33 EDTVAVTFGDTN
+33 EDTVAVSFGDTN

-60 TYESYFGSNICS
+60 TYESYFGSNICG

-103 YAEQNG
+103 YAKKNG
-109 IELSDAQ
+109 IELSDDQ
-116 KAKVDDA
+116 KAKVDEA
-123 IEKLKEEGEDYL
+123 IEKLQTESEDYL
-135 NAVGATDE
+135 EAVGATDE

-149 TENAI
+149 KENAI

-190 TETTAAEEGTTV
+190 TETTAADEATTEV
-202 TETESG
+202 SSDEDS
-208 SEEEASSEAGS
+208 SEEASSIENTEAE
-219 SEETSEAGSEEASS
+219 SESASKDVTTSTEEASS
-233 ENASDEAASSEVA
+233 ENASTDAAST
-246 SDEADSTEEA
+246 EAVSTEEA
-256 STEKETETSTEVAT
+256 SSENVSELSSEASTE
-270 ETETETESASDTE
+270 D
-283 VVTEVATEA
+283 
-292 ESESESNTESDTE
+292 
-305 SDTEVS
+305 
-311 NGSEESTEAETLSE
+311 STEAETLSE

-336 AADKILKEFEDGSD
+336 AADKILKEFEEGND

-374 EEGTAVYNAAAWAL
+374 EDGTAVYNAAAWAL
-388 STDECTIYNSDDGSI
+388 ATDECTVYRSDDGSI

-430 ALFEE
+430 ALFSE
-435 KYSEIQDASSKFK
+435 KYAEIQDDSSKFK
-448 VDQDVIDTIRFT
+448 VDEDVIDTIRFT
-460 TPVYVAPTEE
+460 TPVYVAPSE
-470 DTTEET
+470 EET
-476 TENASEE
+476 SESETSGEETSESETGEEESTKEEKSSESDESEEAVSE
-483 ASSEDAS
+483 ASSE
-490 SEEASSESESES
+490 
-502 SSEEVTEE
+502 EE
-510 SAEKNTESE
+510 SK
-519 SESEKE
+519 
-525 STSEAE
+525 
-531 TK
+531 

>member
-1 MNRFMKYAAA
+1 MNRIMKYAAA

-20 TLGGCEQLEQKTP
+20 TLGGCEQLEKKAP
-33 EDTVAVTFGDTN
+33 EDTVAVSFGDTN

-60 TYESYFGSNICS
+60 TYESYFGSNICG

-103 YAEQNG
+103 YAKKNG
-109 IELSDAQ
+109 IELSDDQ
-116 KAKVDDA
+116 KAKLDEA
-123 IEKLKEEGEDYL
+123 IEKLQTESEDYL
-135 NAVGATDE
+135 DAVGATDE

-190 TETTAAEEGTTV
+190 TETTAADEATTEV
-202 TETESG
+202 
-208 SEEEASSEAGS
+208 SSDEDS
-219 SEETSEAGSEEASS
+219 SEEASS
-233 ENASDEAASSEVA
+233 IEN
-246 SDEADSTEEA
+246 
-256 STEKETETSTEVAT
+256 
-270 ETETETESASDTE
+270 
-283 VVTEVATEA
+283 TEA
-292 ESESESNTESDTE
+292 ESESVSKDVTTSTEEAS
-305 SDTEVS
+305 
-311 NGSEESTEAETLSE
+311 SEKASTEAVSTGEASSENVSKLSSEASTEDSTEVETLSE

-336 AADKILKEFEDGSD
+336 AADKILKEFEEGND

-374 EEGTAVYNAAAWAL
+374 EDGTAVYNAAAWAL
-388 STDECTIYNSDDGSI
+388 ATDECTVYRSDDGSI

-430 ALFEE
+430 ALFSE
-435 KYSEIQDASSKFK
+435 KYAEIQDDSSKFK
-448 VDQDVIDTIRFT
+448 VDEDVIDTIRFT
-460 TPVYVAPTEE
+460 TPVYVAPSE
-470 DTTEET
+470 EET
-476 TENASEE
+476 SESETSGEETSESETGEKESTKEEKSSESDESEEAVSE
-483 ASSEDAS
+483 ASSE
-490 SEEASSESESES
+490 
-502 SSEEVTEE
+502 EE
-510 SAEKNTESE
+510 SK
-519 SESEKE
+519 
-525 STSEAE
+525 
-531 TK
+531 

>member
-1 MNRFMKYAAA
+1 MNRIMKYAAA
-11 ALAAATAVS
+11 ALVAATAVS
-20 TLGGCEQLEQKTP
+20 TLGGCEQLEKKAP
-33 EDTVAVTFGDTN
+33 EDTVAVSFGDTN

-60 TYESYFGSNICS
+60 TYESYFGSNICG

-103 YAEQNG
+103 YAKKNG
-109 IELSDAQ
+109 IELSDDQ
-116 KAKVDDA
+116 KAKVDEA
-123 IEKLKEEGEDYL
+123 IEKLQTESEDYL
-135 NAVGATDE
+135 DAVGATDE

-190 TETTAAEEGTTV
+190 TETTAADEATTEVSSDEDSSEEASSIENTEAESESASKDVTTS
-202 TETESG
+202 T
-208 SEEEASSEAGS
+208 EEASSEKAS
-219 SEETSEAGSEEASS
+219 TEAVSTEEASS
-233 ENASDEAASSEVA
+233 ENVSELSS
-246 SDEADSTEEA
+246 EA
-256 STEKETETSTEVAT
+256 STEDSTEV
-270 ETETETESASDTE
+270 
-283 VVTEVATEA
+283 
-292 ESESESNTESDTE
+292 
-305 SDTEVS
+305 
-311 NGSEESTEAETLSE
+311 ETLSE

-336 AADKILKEFEDGSD
+336 AADKILKEFEEGND

-374 EEGTAVYNAAAWAL
+374 EDGTAVYNAAAWAL
-388 STDECTIYNSDDGSI
+388 STDECTVYKSDDGSI
-403 YIIRCLDDND
+403 HIIRCLDDND

-430 ALFEE
+430 ALFSE
-435 KYSEIQDASSKFK
+435 KYAEIQEESSKFK
-448 VDQDVIDTIRFT
+448 VDEDVIDTIRFT
-460 TPVYVAPTEE
+460 TPVYVAPSE
-470 DTTEET
+470 EET
-476 TENASEE
+476 SESETNGEETSESETNGEETSESETGGEKTSENETSEEESVKAENSSESDESEEAVSE
-483 ASSEDAS
+483 ASSE
-490 SEEASSESESES
+490 
-502 SSEEVTEE
+502 EE
-510 SAEKNTESE
+510 SK
-519 SESEKE
+519 
-525 STSEAE
+525 
-531 TK
+531 

>member
-1 MNRFMKYAAA
+1 MNRIMKYAAA

-20 TLGGCEQLEQKTP
+20 TLGGCEQLEKKAP
-33 EDTVAVTFGDTN
+33 EDTVAVSFGDTN

-60 TYESYFGSNICS
+60 TYESYFGSNICG

-103 YAEQNG
+103 YAKKNG
-109 IELSDAQ
+109 IELSDDQ
-116 KAKVDDA
+116 KAKVDEA
-123 IEKLKEEGEDYL
+123 IEKLQTESEDYL
-135 NAVGATDE
+135 EAVGATDE

-190 TETTAAEEGTTV
+190 TETTAANEATTEV
-202 TETESG
+202 SSDEDS
-208 SEEEASSEAGS
+208 SEEASSIENTEAE
-219 SEETSEAGSEEASS
+219 SESASKDVTTSTEEASS
-233 ENASDEAASSEVA
+233 ENASTDAV
-246 SDEADSTEEA
+246 STEEA
-256 STEKETETSTEVAT
+256 SSENVSELSSEASTEDSTEV
-270 ETETETESASDTE
+270 
-283 VVTEVATEA
+283 
-292 ESESESNTESDTE
+292 
-305 SDTEVS
+305 
-311 NGSEESTEAETLSE
+311 ETLSE

-336 AADKILKEFEDGSD
+336 AADKILKEFEEGND

-374 EEGTAVYNAAAWAL
+374 EDGTAVYNAAAWAL
-388 STDECTIYNSDDGSI
+388 ATDECTVYRSDDGSI

-430 ALFEE
+430 ALFSE
-435 KYSEIQDASSKFK
+435 KYAEIQDDSSKFK
-448 VDQDVIDTIRFT
+448 VDEGVIDTIRFT
-460 TPVYVAPTEE
+460 TPVYVAPSE
-470 DTTEET
+470 EET
-476 TENASEE
+476 SESETSGEETSESETGEEESTKEEKSSESDESEEAVSE
-483 ASSEDAS
+483 ASSE
-490 SEEASSESESES
+490 
-502 SSEEVTEE
+502 EE
-510 SAEKNTESE
+510 SK
-519 SESEKE
+519 
-525 STSEAE
+525 
-531 TK
+531 

>member
-1 MNRFMKYAAA
+1 MNRIMKYAAA

-20 TLGGCEQLEQKTP
+20 TLGGCEQLEKKAP
-33 EDTVAVTFGDTN
+33 EDTVAVSFGDTN

-103 YAEQNG
+103 YAKKNG
-109 IELSDAQ
+109 IELSDDQ
-116 KAKVDDA
+116 KAKVDEA
-123 IEKLKEEGEDYL
+123 IEKLQTEAEDYL
-135 NAVGATDE
+135 DAVGATDE

-190 TETTAAEEGTTV
+190 TETTAAAEATTEASSDEGSSEESSSV
-202 TETESG
+202 ENTETESI
-208 SEEEASSEAGS
+208 SKDDETSTEEASSEKAS
-219 SEETSEAGSEEASS
+219 TEAVSTEEASS
-233 ENASDEAASSEVA
+233 EKTSELSSE
-246 SDEADSTEEA
+246 SDTEA
-256 STEKETETSTEVAT
+256 STES
-270 ETETETESASDTE
+270 
-283 VVTEVATEA
+283 
-292 ESESESNTESDTE
+292 
-305 SDTEVS
+305 
-311 NGSEESTEAETLSE
+311 ETLSE

-336 AADKILKEFEDGSD
+336 AADKILKEFEEGND

-374 EEGTAVYNAAAWAL
+374 EDGTAVYNAAAWAL
-388 STDECTIYNSDDGSI
+388 ATDECTVYKSDDGSI

-430 ALFEE
+430 ALFSE
-435 KYSEIQDASSKFK
+435 KYAEIQDESSKFK
-448 VDQDVIDTIRFT
+448 VDEDVIDTIRFT
-460 TPVYVAPTEE
+460 TPVYVAPSEE
-470 DTTEET
+470 ESSEGETSGEET
-476 TENASEE
+476 SENETSEEESSKAEKSSESDESEEAVSE
-483 ASSEDAS
+483 ASSE
-490 SEEASSESESES
+490 
-502 SSEEVTEE
+502 EE
-510 SAEKNTESE
+510 SK
-519 SESEKE
+519 
-525 STSEAE
+525 
-531 TK
+531 

>member
-1 MNRFMKYAAA
+1 MNRIMKYAAA

-20 TLGGCEQLEQKTP
+20 TLGGCEQLEKKAP
-33 EDTVAVTFGDTN
+33 EDTVAVSFGDTN

-60 TYESYFGSNICS
+60 TYESYFGSNICG

-103 YAEQNG
+103 YAKKNG
-109 IELSDAQ
+109 IELSDDQ
-116 KAKVDDA
+116 KAKVDEA
-123 IEKLKEEGEDYL
+123 IEKLQTESEDYL
-135 NAVGATDE
+135 EAVGATDE

-190 TETTAAEEGTTV
+190 TETTAADEATTEVSSDEDSSEEASSIEN
-202 TETESG
+202 TETESE
-208 SEEEASSEAGS
+208 SVSKDVT
-219 SEETSEAGSEEASS
+219 TSTEEASS
-233 ENASDEAASSEVA
+233 ENASTEAAST
-246 SDEADSTEEA
+246 EAVSTEEA
-256 STEKETETSTEVAT
+256 SSQNVSEISSEASTEDSTEV
-270 ETETETESASDTE
+270 
-283 VVTEVATEA
+283 
-292 ESESESNTESDTE
+292 
-305 SDTEVS
+305 
-311 NGSEESTEAETLSE
+311 ETLSE

-336 AADKILKEFEDGSD
+336 AADKILKAFEEGND

-374 EEGTAVYNAAAWAL
+374 EDGTAVYNAAAWAL
-388 STDECTIYNSDDGSI
+388 STDECTVYKSDDGSI

-430 ALFEE
+430 ALFSE
-435 KYSEIQDASSKFK
+435 KYAEIQDDSSKFK
-448 VDQDVIDTIRFT
+448 VDEDVIDTIRFT
-460 TPVYVAPTEE
+460 TPVYVAPSE
-470 DTTEET
+470 EET
-476 TENASEE
+476 SESETSGEETSESETGEEESTKEEKSSESDESEEAVSE
-483 ASSEDAS
+483 ASSE
-490 SEEASSESESES
+490 
-502 SSEEVTEE
+502 EE
-510 SAEKNTESE
+510 SK
-519 SESEKE
+519 
-525 STSEAE
+525 
-531 TK
+531 

>member
-1 MNRFMKYAAA
+1 MNRIMKYAAA

-20 TLGGCEQLEQKTP
+20 TLGGCEQLEKKAP
-33 EDTVAVTFGDTN
+33 ENTVAVSFGDTN
-45 IMLDEVTYMI
+45 IMLDEITYMI

-60 TYESYFGSNICS
+60 TYESYFGSNICG

-103 YAEQNG
+103 YAKKNG
-109 IELSDAQ
+109 IELSDDQ
-116 KAKVDDA
+116 KAKVDEA
-123 IEKLKEEGEDYL
+123 IEKLQTESEDYL
-135 NAVGATDE
+135 EAVGATDE

-190 TETTAAEEGTTV
+190 TETTAADEATTEV
-202 TETESG
+202 
-208 SEEEASSEAGS
+208 SSDEDS
-219 SEETSEAGSEEASS
+219 SEEASS
-233 ENASDEAASSEVA
+233 IEN
-246 SDEADSTEEA
+246 
-256 STEKETETSTEVAT
+256 
-270 ETETETESASDTE
+270 
-283 VVTEVATEA
+283 TEA
-292 ESESESNTESDTE
+292 ESESVSKDVTTSTEEAS
-305 SDTEVS
+305 
-311 NGSEESTEAETLSE
+311 SEKASTEAETLSE

-336 AADKILKEFEDGSD
+336 AADKILKEFEEGND

-374 EEGTAVYNAAAWAL
+374 EDGTAVYNAAAWAL
-388 STDECTIYNSDDGSI
+388 ATDECTVYRSDDGSI

-430 ALFEE
+430 ALFSE
-435 KYSEIQDASSKFK
+435 KYAEIQDDSSKFK
-448 VDQDVIDTIRFT
+448 VDEDVIDTIRFT
-460 TPVYVAPTEE
+460 TPVYVAPSE
-470 DTTEET
+470 EET
-476 TENASEE
+476 SESETSGEETSESETGEKESTKEEKSSESDESEEAVSE
-483 ASSEDAS
+483 ASSE
-490 SEEASSESESES
+490 
-502 SSEEVTEE
+502 EE
-510 SAEKNTESE
+510 SK
-519 SESEKE
+519 
-525 STSEAE
+525 
-531 TK
+531 

>member
-1 MNRFMKYAAA
+1 MNRIMKYAAA

-20 TLGGCEQLEQKTP
+20 TLGGCEQLEKKAP
-33 EDTVAVTFGDTN
+33 EDTVAVSFGDTN
-45 IMLDEVTYMI
+45 IMLDEITYMI

-60 TYESYFGSNICS
+60 TYESYFGSNICG

-103 YAEQNG
+103 YAKKNG
-109 IELSDAQ
+109 IELSDDQ
-116 KAKVDDA
+116 KAKVDEA
-123 IEKLKEEGEDYL
+123 IEKLQTESEDYL
-135 NAVGATDE
+135 EAVGATDE

-190 TETTAAEEGTTV
+190 TETTAANEATTEV
-202 TETESG
+202 SSDEDS
-208 SEEEASSEAGS
+208 SEEASSIENTEAE
-219 SEETSEAGSEEASS
+219 SESASKDVTTSTEEASS
-233 ENASDEAASSEVA
+233 ENASTDAAST
-246 SDEADSTEEA
+246 EAVSTEEA
-256 STEKETETSTEVAT
+256 SSENVSELSSEASTE
-270 ETETETESASDTE
+270 D
-283 VVTEVATEA
+283 
-292 ESESESNTESDTE
+292 
-305 SDTEVS
+305 
-311 NGSEESTEAETLSE
+311 STEAETLSE

-336 AADKILKEFEDGSD
+336 AADKILKEFEEGND

-374 EEGTAVYNAAAWAL
+374 EDGTAVYNAAAWAL
-388 STDECTIYNSDDGSI
+388 ATDECTVYRSDDGSI

-430 ALFEE
+430 ALFSE
-435 KYSEIQDASSKFK
+435 KYAEIQDDSSKFK
-448 VDQDVIDTIRFT
+448 VDEDVIDTIRFT
-460 TPVYVAPTEE
+460 TPVYVAPSE
-470 DTTEET
+470 EET
-476 TENASEE
+476 
-483 ASSEDAS
+483 
-490 SEEASSESESES
+490 SESETSG
-502 SSEEVTEE
+502 EET
-510 SAEKNTESE
+510 SE
-519 SESEKE
+519 SETGEKE
-525 STSEAE
+525 STKEEKSSESDE
-531 TK
+531 SKEVVSEVSSEEESK

>member
-1 MNRFMKYAAA
+1 MNRIMKYAAA

-20 TLGGCEQLEQKTP
+20 TLGGCEQLEKKAP
-33 EDTVAVTFGDTN
+33 EDTVAVSFGDTN

-60 TYESYFGSNICS
+60 TYESYFGSNICG

-103 YAEQNG
+103 YAKKNG
-109 IELSDAQ
+109 IELSDDQ
-116 KAKVDDA
+116 KAKVDEA
-123 IEKLKEEGEDYL
+123 IEKLQTESEDYL
-135 NAVGATDE
+135 DAVGATDE

-190 TETTAAEEGTTV
+190 TETTAADEATTEVSSDEDSSEEASSIENTEAESESASKDV
-202 TETESG
+202 TIST
-208 SEEEASSEAGS
+208 EEASSEKAS
-219 SEETSEAGSEEASS
+219 TEEASS
-233 ENASDEAASSEVA
+233 ENVSEISS
-246 SDEADSTEEA
+246 EA
-256 STEKETETSTEVAT
+256 STEDSTEV
-270 ETETETESASDTE
+270 
-283 VVTEVATEA
+283 
-292 ESESESNTESDTE
+292 
-305 SDTEVS
+305 
-311 NGSEESTEAETLSE
+311 ETLSE

-336 AADKILKEFEDGSD
+336 AADKILKEFEEGND

-374 EEGTAVYNAAAWAL
+374 EDGTAVYNAAAWAL
-388 STDECTIYNSDDGSI
+388 ATDECTVYRSDDGSI

-430 ALFEE
+430 ALFSE
-435 KYSEIQDASSKFK
+435 KYAEIQDDSSKFK
-448 VDQDVIDTIRFT
+448 VDEDVIDTIRFT
-460 TPVYVAPTEE
+460 TPVYVAPSE
-470 DTTEET
+470 EET
-476 TENASEE
+476 SESETSGEETSESETGEEESTKEEKSSESDESEEAVSE
-483 ASSEDAS
+483 ASSE
-490 SEEASSESESES
+490 
-502 SSEEVTEE
+502 EE
-510 SAEKNTESE
+510 SK
-519 SESEKE
+519 
-525 STSEAE
+525 
-531 TK
+531 

>member
-1 MNRFMKYAAA
+1 MNRIMKYAAA
-11 ALAAATAVS
+11 AFAAATAVS
-20 TLGGCEQLEQKTP
+20 TLGGCEQLEKKAP
-33 EDTVAVTFGDTN
+33 EDTVAVSFGDTN

-60 TYESYFGSNICS
+60 TYESYFGSNICG

-103 YAEQNG
+103 YAKKNG
-109 IELSDAQ
+109 IELSDDQ
-116 KAKVDDA
+116 KAKVDEA
-123 IEKLKEEGEDYL
+123 IEKLQTESEDYL
-135 NAVGATDE
+135 EAVGATDE

-190 TETTAAEEGTTV
+190 TETTAADGATTEV
-202 TETESG
+202 
-208 SEEEASSEAGS
+208 SSDEDS
-219 SEETSEAGSEEASS
+219 SEEASS
-233 ENASDEAASSEVA
+233 IEN
-246 SDEADSTEEA
+246 
-256 STEKETETSTEVAT
+256 
-270 ETETETESASDTE
+270 
-283 VVTEVATEA
+283 TEA
-292 ESESESNTESDTE
+292 ESESASKDVTTSTEEASSEKASTEEASSEKTSELSSESDTE
-305 SDTEVS
+305 AS
-311 NGSEESTEAETLSE
+311 NESETLSE

-336 AADKILKEFEDGSD
+336 AADKILKEFEEGND

-374 EEGTAVYNAAAWAL
+374 EDGTAVYNAAAWAL
-388 STDECTIYNSDDGSI
+388 ATDECTVYRSDDGSI

-430 ALFEE
+430 ALFSE
-435 KYSEIQDASSKFK
+435 KYAEIQDDSSKFK
-448 VDQDVIDTIRFT
+448 VDEDVIDTIRFT
-460 TPVYVAPTEE
+460 TPVYVAPSE
-470 DTTEET
+470 EET
-476 TENASEE
+476 SESETNGEETSESETGGEKTSENETSEEESVKAENSSESDESEEAVSE
-483 ASSEDAS
+483 ASSE
-490 SEEASSESESES
+490 
-502 SSEEVTEE
+502 EE
-510 SAEKNTESE
+510 SK
-519 SESEKE
+519 
-525 STSEAE
+525 
-531 TK
+531 

>member
-1 MNRFMKYAAA
+1 MNRIMKYAAA

-20 TLGGCEQLEQKTP
+20 TLGGCEQLENKAP
-33 EDTVAVTFGDTN
+33 EDTVAVSFGDTN

-103 YAEQNG
+103 YAKKNG
-109 IELSDAQ
+109 IELSDDQ
-116 KAKVDDA
+116 KAKVDEA
-123 IEKLKEEGEDYL
+123 IEKLQTEAEDYL
-135 NAVGATDE
+135 DAVGATDE

-190 TETTAAEEGTTV
+190 TETTAAAEATTEASSDEGSSEESSSV
-202 TETESG
+202 ENTETESI
-208 SEEEASSEAGS
+208 SKDDETSTEEASSEKAS
-219 SEETSEAGSEEASS
+219 TEEASS
-233 ENASDEAASSEVA
+233 EKTSELSSE
-246 SDEADSTEEA
+246 SDTEA
-256 STEKETETSTEVAT
+256 STES
-270 ETETETESASDTE
+270 
-283 VVTEVATEA
+283 
-292 ESESESNTESDTE
+292 
-305 SDTEVS
+305 
-311 NGSEESTEAETLSE
+311 ETLSE

-336 AADKILKEFEDGSD
+336 AADKILKEFEEGND

-374 EEGTAVYNAAAWAL
+374 EDGTAVYNAAAWAL
-388 STDECTIYNSDDGSI
+388 ATDECTVYKSDDGSI

-430 ALFEE
+430 ALFSE
-435 KYSEIQDASSKFK
+435 KYAEIQDESSKFK
-448 VDQDVIDTIRFT
+448 VDEDVIDTIRFT
-460 TPVYVAPTEE
+460 TPVYVAPSE
-470 DTTEET
+470 EET
-476 TENASEE
+476 SEGETGKEETSENETSEEESSKAEKSSESDKSEEAVSE
-483 ASSEDAS
+483 ASSE
-490 SEEASSESESES
+490 
-502 SSEEVTEE
+502 EE
-510 SAEKNTESE
+510 SK
-519 SESEKE
+519 
-525 STSEAE
+525 
-531 TK
+531 

>member
-1 MNRFMKYAAA
+1 MNRIMKYAAA
-11 ALAAATAVS
+11 ALVAATAVS
-20 TLGGCEQLEQKTP
+20 TLGGCEQLEKKAP
-33 EDTVAVTFGDTN
+33 EDTVAVSFGDTN

-60 TYESYFGSNICS
+60 TYESYFGSNICG

-103 YAEQNG
+103 YAKKNG
-109 IELSDAQ
+109 IELSDDQ
-116 KAKVDDA
+116 KAKVDEA
-123 IEKLKEEGEDYL
+123 IEKLQTESEDYL
-135 NAVGATDE
+135 EAVGATDE

-190 TETTAAEEGTTV
+190 TETTAADEATTEV
-202 TETESG
+202 
-208 SEEEASSEAGS
+208 SSDEDS
-219 SEETSEAGSEEASS
+219 SEEASS
-233 ENASDEAASSEVA
+233 IEN
-246 SDEADSTEEA
+246 
-256 STEKETETSTEVAT
+256 
-270 ETETETESASDTE
+270 
-283 VVTEVATEA
+283 TEA
-292 ESESESNTESDTE
+292 ESESVSKDVTTSTEEASSEKASTE
-305 SDTEVS
+305 AVSTGEASSENVSKLSSEASTED
-311 NGSEESTEAETLSE
+311 STEAETLSE

-336 AADKILKEFEDGSD
+336 AADKILKEFEEGND

-374 EEGTAVYNAAAWAL
+374 EDGTAVYNAAAWAL
-388 STDECTIYNSDDGSI
+388 ATDECTVYRSDDGSI

-430 ALFEE
+430 ALFSE
-435 KYSEIQDASSKFK
+435 KYAEIQDDSSKFK
-448 VDQDVIDTIRFT
+448 VDEDVIDTIRFT
-460 TPVYVAPTEE
+460 TPVYVAPSE
-470 DTTEET
+470 EET
-476 TENASEE
+476 SESETSGEETSESETGEKESTKEEKSSESDESKEVVSE
-483 ASSEDAS
+483 ASSE
-490 SEEASSESESES
+490 
-502 SSEEVTEE
+502 EE
-510 SAEKNTESE
+510 SK
-519 SESEKE
+519 
-525 STSEAE
+525 
-531 TK
+531 

>member
-1 MNRFMKYAAA
+1 MNRIMKYAAA

-20 TLGGCEQLEQKTP
+20 TLGGCEQLEKKAP
-33 EDTVAVTFGDTN
+33 EDTVAVSFGDTN

-103 YAEQNG
+103 YAKKNG
-109 IELSDAQ
+109 IELSDDQ
-116 KAKVDDA
+116 KAKVDEA
-123 IEKLKEEGEDYL
+123 IEKLQTEAEDYL
-135 NAVGATDE
+135 DAVGATDE

-190 TETTAAEEGTTV
+190 TETTAAAEATTEASSDEGSSEESSSV
-202 TETESG
+202 ENTETESI
-208 SEEEASSEAGS
+208 SKDDETSTEEASSEKAS
-219 SEETSEAGSEEASS
+219 TEEASS
-233 ENASDEAASSEVA
+233 EKTSELSS
-246 SDEADSTEEA
+246 EA
-256 STEKETETSTEVAT
+256 STE
-270 ETETETESASDTE
+270 D
-283 VVTEVATEA
+283 
-292 ESESESNTESDTE
+292 
-305 SDTEVS
+305 
-311 NGSEESTEAETLSE
+311 STEAETLSE

-336 AADKILKEFEDGSD
+336 AADKILKEFEEGND

-374 EEGTAVYNAAAWAL
+374 EDGTAVYNAAAWAL
-388 STDECTIYNSDDGSI
+388 ATDECTVYKSDDGSI

-430 ALFEE
+430 ALFSE
-435 KYSEIQDASSKFK
+435 KYAEIQDESSKFK
-448 VDQDVIDTIRFT
+448 VDEDVIDTIRFT
-460 TPVYVAPTEE
+460 TPVYVAPSE
-470 DTTEET
+470 EET
-476 TENASEE
+476 SESETSGEETSESETGEKESTKEEKSSESDESEE
-483 ASSEDAS
+483 AVSEAS
-490 SEEASSESESES
+490 SEEAS
-502 SSEEVTEE
+502 
-510 SAEKNTESE
+510 K
-519 SESEKE
+519 
-525 STSEAE
+525 
-531 TK
+531 

>member
-1 MNRFMKYAAA
+1 MNRIMKYAAA

-20 TLGGCEQLEQKTP
+20 TLGGCEQLEKKAP
-33 EDTVAVTFGDTN
+33 EDTVAVSFGDTN

-60 TYESYFGSNICS
+60 TYESYFGSNICG

-103 YAEQNG
+103 YAKKNG
-109 IELSDAQ
+109 IELSDDQ
-116 KAKVDDA
+116 KAKVDEA
-123 IEKLKEEGEDYL
+123 IEKLQTESEDYL
-135 NAVGATDE
+135 DAVGATDE

-174 FLRKKIAYV
+174 FIRKKIAYV

-190 TETTAAEEGTTV
+190 TETTAADEATTEV
-202 TETESG
+202 SSDEDS
-208 SEEEASSEAGS
+208 SEEASSIENTEAE
-219 SEETSEAGSEEASS
+219 SESASKDVTTSTEEASS
-233 ENASDEAASSEVA
+233 ENASTDAAST
-246 SDEADSTEEA
+246 EAVSTEEA
-256 STEKETETSTEVAT
+256 SSENVSELSSEASTEDSTEV
-270 ETETETESASDTE
+270 
-283 VVTEVATEA
+283 
-292 ESESESNTESDTE
+292 
-305 SDTEVS
+305 
-311 NGSEESTEAETLSE
+311 ETLSE

-336 AADKILKEFEDGSD
+336 AADKILKEFEEGND

-374 EEGTAVYNAAAWAL
+374 EDGTAVYNAAAWAL
-388 STDECTIYNSDDGSI
+388 ATDECTVYRSDDGSI

-430 ALFEE
+430 ALFSE
-435 KYSEIQDASSKFK
+435 KYAEIQDDSSKFK
-448 VDQDVIDTIRFT
+448 VDEDVIDTIRFT
-460 TPVYVAPTEE
+460 TPVYVAPSE
-470 DTTEET
+470 EET
-476 TENASEE
+476 SESETSGEETSESETGEEESTKEEKSSESDESEEAVSE
-483 ASSEDAS
+483 ASSE
-490 SEEASSESESES
+490 
-502 SSEEVTEE
+502 EE
-510 SAEKNTESE
+510 SK
-519 SESEKE
+519 
-525 STSEAE
+525 
-531 TK
+531 

>member
-1 MNRFMKYAAA
+1 MNRIMKYAAA
-11 ALAAATAVS
+11 ALVAATAVS
-20 TLGGCEQLEQKTP
+20 TLGGCEQLEKKAP
-33 EDTVAVTFGDTN
+33 EDTVAVSFGDTN

-60 TYESYFGSNICS
+60 TYESYFGSNICG

-103 YAEQNG
+103 YAKKNG
-109 IELSDAQ
+109 IELSDDQ
-116 KAKVDDA
+116 KAKVDEA
-123 IEKLKEEGEDYL
+123 IEKLQTESEDYL
-135 NAVGATDE
+135 DAVGATDE

-190 TETTAAEEGTTV
+190 TETTAADEATTEVSSDEDSSEEASSIENTEAESESASKDVTTS
-202 TETESG
+202 T
-208 SEEEASSEAGS
+208 EEASSEKAS
-219 SEETSEAGSEEASS
+219 TEAVSTEEASS
-233 ENASDEAASSEVA
+233 ENVSELSS
-246 SDEADSTEEA
+246 EA
-256 STEKETETSTEVAT
+256 STEDSTEV
-270 ETETETESASDTE
+270 
-283 VVTEVATEA
+283 
-292 ESESESNTESDTE
+292 
-305 SDTEVS
+305 
-311 NGSEESTEAETLSE
+311 ETLSE

-336 AADKILKEFEDGSD
+336 AADKILKEFEEGND

-374 EEGTAVYNAAAWAL
+374 EDGTAVYNAAAWAL
-388 STDECTIYNSDDGSI
+388 STDECTVYRSDDGSI

-430 ALFEE
+430 ALFSE
-435 KYSEIQDASSKFK
+435 KYAEIQEESSKFK
-448 VDQDVIDTIRFT
+448 VDEDVIDTIRFT
-460 TPVYVAPTEE
+460 TPVYVAPSE
-470 DTTEET
+470 EET
-476 TENASEE
+476 SESETNGEETSESETGGEKTSENETSEEESVKAENSSESDESEEAVSE
-483 ASSEDAS
+483 ASSE
-490 SEEASSESESES
+490 
-502 SSEEVTEE
+502 EE
-510 SAEKNTESE
+510 SK
-519 SESEKE
+519 
-525 STSEAE
+525 
-531 TK
+531 

>member
-1 MNRFMKYAAA
+1 MNRIMKYAAA
-11 ALAAATAVS
+11 ALVAATAVS
-20 TLGGCEQLEQKTP
+20 TLGGCEQLEKKAP
-33 EDTVAVTFGDTN
+33 EDTVAVSFGDTN
-45 IMLDEVTYMI
+45 IMLDEITYMI

-60 TYESYFGSNICS
+60 TYESYFGSNICG

-103 YAEQNG
+103 YAKKNG
-109 IELSDAQ
+109 IELSDDQ
-116 KAKVDDA
+116 KAKVDEA
-123 IEKLKEEGEDYL
+123 IEKLQTESEDYL
-135 NAVGATDE
+135 DAVGATDE

-190 TETTAAEEGTTV
+190 TETTAADEATTEVSSDEDSSEEASSIENTEAESESASKDVTTS
-202 TETESG
+202 T
-208 SEEEASSEAGS
+208 EEASSEKAS
-219 SEETSEAGSEEASS
+219 TEAVSTEEASS
-233 ENASDEAASSEVA
+233 ENVSKLSS
-246 SDEADSTEEA
+246 EA
-256 STEKETETSTEVAT
+256 STE
-270 ETETETESASDTE
+270 D
-283 VVTEVATEA
+283 
-292 ESESESNTESDTE
+292 
-305 SDTEVS
+305 
-311 NGSEESTEAETLSE
+311 STEAETLSE

-336 AADKILKEFEDGSD
+336 AADKILKEFEEGND

-374 EEGTAVYNAAAWAL
+374 EDGTAVYNAAAWAL
-388 STDECTIYNSDDGSI
+388 ATDECTVYRSDDGSI

-430 ALFEE
+430 ALFSE
-435 KYSEIQDASSKFK
+435 KYAEIQDDSSKFK
-448 VDQDVIDTIRFT
+448 VDEDVIDTIRFT
-460 TPVYVAPTEE
+460 TPVYVAPSE
-470 DTTEET
+470 EET
-476 TENASEE
+476 SESETGEEESTKEEKSSESDESEEAVSE
-483 ASSEDAS
+483 ASSE
-490 SEEASSESESES
+490 
-502 SSEEVTEE
+502 EE
-510 SAEKNTESE
+510 SK
-519 SESEKE
+519 
-525 STSEAE
+525 
-531 TK
+531 

>member
-1 MNRFMKYAAA
+1 MNRIMKYAAA

-20 TLGGCEQLEQKTP
+20 TLGGCEQLEKKAP
-33 EDTVAVTFGDTN
+33 EDTVAVSFGDTN

-60 TYESYFGSNICS
+60 TYESYFGSNICG

-103 YAEQNG
+103 YAKKNG
-109 IELSDAQ
+109 IELSDDQ
-116 KAKVDDA
+116 KAKVDEA
-123 IEKLKEEGEDYL
+123 IEKLQTESEDYL
-135 NAVGATDE
+135 EAVGATDE

-190 TETTAAEEGTTV
+190 TETTAADGATTEVSSDEDSSEEASSIENTEAESESASKDVTTS
-202 TETESG
+202 T
-208 SEEEASSEAGS
+208 EEASSEKAS
-219 SEETSEAGSEEASS
+219 TEEASS
-233 ENASDEAASSEVA
+233 ENVSELSS
-246 SDEADSTEEA
+246 EA
-256 STEKETETSTEVAT
+256 STE
-270 ETETETESASDTE
+270 D
-283 VVTEVATEA
+283 
-292 ESESESNTESDTE
+292 
-305 SDTEVS
+305 
-311 NGSEESTEAETLSE
+311 STEAETLSE

-336 AADKILKEFEDGSD
+336 AADKILKEFEEGND

-374 EEGTAVYNAAAWAL
+374 EDGTAVYNAAAWAL
-388 STDECTIYNSDDGSI
+388 ATDECTVYRSDDGSI
-403 YIIRCLDDND
+403 YIVRCLDDND

-430 ALFEE
+430 ALFSE
-435 KYSEIQDASSKFK
+435 KYAEIQDDSSKFK
-448 VDQDVIDTIRFT
+448 VDEDVIDTIRFT
-460 TPVYVAPTEE
+460 TPVYVAPSE
-470 DTTEET
+470 EET
-476 TENASEE
+476 SESETGEKESTKEEKSSESDESEEAVSE
-483 ASSEDAS
+483 ASSE
-490 SEEASSESESES
+490 
-502 SSEEVTEE
+502 EE
-510 SAEKNTESE
+510 SK
-519 SESEKE
+519 
-525 STSEAE
+525 
-531 TK
+531 

>member
-1 MNRFMKYAAA
+1 MNRIMKYAAA

-20 TLGGCEQLEQKTP
+20 TLGGCEQLEKKAP
-33 EDTVAVTFGDTN
+33 EDTVAVSFGDTN

-60 TYESYFGSNICS
+60 TYESYFGSNICG

-103 YAEQNG
+103 YAKKNG
-109 IELSDAQ
+109 IELSDDQ
-116 KAKVDDA
+116 KAKVDEA
-123 IEKLKEEGEDYL
+123 IEKLQTESEDYL
-135 NAVGATDE
+135 DAVGATDE

-190 TETTAAEEGTTV
+190 TETTAANEATTEVSSDEDSSEEASSIENTEVESESVSKDVTTS
-202 TETESG
+202 T
-208 SEEEASSEAGS
+208 EEASSEKAS
-219 SEETSEAGSEEASS
+219 TEEASS
-233 ENASDEAASSEVA
+233 ENVSELSS
-246 SDEADSTEEA
+246 EA
-256 STEKETETSTEVAT
+256 STE
-270 ETETETESASDTE
+270 D
-283 VVTEVATEA
+283 
-292 ESESESNTESDTE
+292 
-305 SDTEVS
+305 
-311 NGSEESTEAETLSE
+311 STEAETLSE

-336 AADKILKEFEDGSD
+336 AADKILKEFEEGND

-374 EEGTAVYNAAAWAL
+374 EDGTAVYNAAAWAL
-388 STDECTIYNSDDGSI
+388 ATDECTVYRSDDGSI

-430 ALFEE
+430 ALFSE
-435 KYSEIQDASSKFK
+435 KYAEIQDDSSKFK
-448 VDQDVIDTIRFT
+448 VDEDVIDTIRFT
-460 TPVYVAPTEE
+460 TPVYVAPSE
-470 DTTEET
+470 EET
-476 TENASEE
+476 SESETSGEETSESETGEEESTKEEKSSESDESEEAVSE
-483 ASSEDAS
+483 ASSE
-490 SEEASSESESES
+490 
-502 SSEEVTEE
+502 EE
-510 SAEKNTESE
+510 SK
-519 SESEKE
+519 
-525 STSEAE
+525 
-531 TK
+531 

>member
-1 MNRFMKYAAA
+1 MNRIMKYAAA

-20 TLGGCEQLEQKTP
+20 TLGGCEQLEKKAP
-33 EDTVAVTFGDTN
+33 EDTVAVSFGDTN

-60 TYESYFGSNICS
+60 TYESYFGSNICG

-103 YAEQNG
+103 YAKKNG
-109 IELSDAQ
+109 IELSDDQ
-116 KAKVDDA
+116 KAKVDEA
-123 IEKLKEEGEDYL
+123 IEKLQTESEDYL
-135 NAVGATDE
+135 EAVGATDE

-190 TETTAAEEGTTV
+190 TETTAADEATTEV
-202 TETESG
+202 SSDEDS
-208 SEEEASSEAGS
+208 SEEASSIENTEAE
-219 SEETSEAGSEEASS
+219 SESASKDVTTSTEEASS
-233 ENASDEAASSEVA
+233 ENASTDAAST
-246 SDEADSTEEA
+246 EAVSTEEA
-256 STEKETETSTEVAT
+256 SSENVSELSSEASTEDSTEV
-270 ETETETESASDTE
+270 
-283 VVTEVATEA
+283 
-292 ESESESNTESDTE
+292 
-305 SDTEVS
+305 
-311 NGSEESTEAETLSE
+311 ETLSE

-336 AADKILKEFEDGSD
+336 AADKILKEFEEGND

-374 EEGTAVYNAAAWAL
+374 EDGTAVYNAAAWAL
-388 STDECTIYNSDDGSI
+388 ATDECTVYRSDDGSI
-403 YIIRCLDDND
+403 YIISCLDDND

-430 ALFEE
+430 ALFSE
-435 KYSEIQDASSKFK
+435 KYAEIQDDSSKFK
-448 VDQDVIDTIRFT
+448 VDEDVIDTIRFT
-460 TPVYVAPTEE
+460 TPVYVAPSE
-470 DTTEET
+470 EET
-476 TENASEE
+476 SESETSGEETSESETGEEESTKEEKSSESDESEEAVSE
-483 ASSEDAS
+483 ASSE
-490 SEEASSESESES
+490 
-502 SSEEVTEE
+502 EE
-510 SAEKNTESE
+510 SK
-519 SESEKE
+519 
-525 STSEAE
+525 
-531 TK
+531 